1 MFSYKAGQAS
11 VIECDEGFSVQ
22 VIGRA
27 GLLYREGERQLH
39 VGSELLVG
47 PTGQVI
53 YTKSIK
59 AWEPPFQQDE
69 IDASK
74 KEQIIDN
81 IRRAF
86 RWTGYEIE
94 VD

>member
-1 MFSYKAGQAS
+1 MFSYKIGQES

-22 VIGRA
+22 VIGRG
-27 GLLYREGERQLH
+27 GLLYCEGERQLH
-39 VGSELLVG
+39 VDSELLMG
-47 PTGQVI
+47 PTAQVI

-59 AWEPPFQQDE
+59 AWEPPFRQDE
-69 IDASK
+69 LDASK
-74 KEQIIDN
+74 KEQIVNN